1 MAAPEV
7 EALAREMA
15 GKAIVLKVDTD
26 EHPDLAQRY
35 RVQSIPKFV
44 VLRGGRVVFERA
56 GVASRAEMR
65 KWLAPAA
72 A

>member
-56 GVASRAEMR
+56 GVAPRAEMR